1 MKRNLSIKRFISALI
16 LFILL
21 YYMWLLVF
29 SDHPFLYLAGV
40 SLFNTVALLFGLFW
54 LFHSFRQAEGAKRYV
69 WFLLIMSFVSIIIS
83 SLYFF
88 YAILALNGEM
98 PFPNVGDL
106 MTFLRYML
114 VMAAVVMIIRFSGK
128 RAEVNRF
135 LFNLLLF
142 TAVVLTLSWPVY
154 FEPLFIMHRGDAGA
168 FVTAVMYP
176 TVIIMTL
183 FASLSLLYF
192 TQYSANKLMMTLLT
206 AGFLFQISGDIAVA
220 SSLMYNWADNPV
232 WYHHLLVPSY
242 AVGWL
247 LIGYAGLYGETTKF
261 DRLFSERQATYKHGN
276 MVAYGSV
283 TLLIVLYFINPSDVI
298 RNGLVLILLLIVIRQ
313 YFILRE
319 NRKLNDELEELVDQ
333 KTGDLQKALNNMEYV
348 AKYDHLTRL
357 PNRRMIVNELEML
370 IDASEK
376 KHATFAL
383 LFMDMDRFK
392 TVNDTLGHKAGDELL
407 KQVAG
412 KLKQSVREADKIG
425 RYGGDEFIILLE
437 NVDENDIRQVA
448 TRIKHAFI
456 HAFNLEGKA
465 FYTSPSIGVSLY
477 PDDGTTA
484 LDLIKYADIAM
495 YDAKSNGGV
504 NYRMYQ
510 TMSADVHRKLL
521 LEDEIRSVVPENDLY
536 VMYQPVHKIETGEL
550 TGFEALMRWRHS
562 EMGEIMPGEFI
573 GVADETGMIVP
584 MGRWIMEEASKQLQF
599 WNRKGIRHI
608 SISINLSSRQLYD
621 PDFLNMLRE
630 VLATKEIEPG
640 QLELELTERG
650 IYNENQLKEIL
661 FEVKKLGLSVVLD
674 DFGTER
680 SSMTMLNRFPFD
692 RIKVDQ
698 SVFQATETNDDAQS
712 LLLSILDAA
721 KHFDLEVVAE
731 GIESI
736 CHMKLARELGF
747 DTGQGYYYNKPLLAE
762 KAEQL
767 LVQSIRT
774 DE

>member
-1 MKRNLSIKRFISALI
+1 MKINLSVKRFILGLI
-16 LFILL
+16 LFILF
-21 YYMWLLVF
+21 YYLWILVF
-29 SDHPFLYLAGV
+29 SDHTVMYLAGI
-40 SLFNTVALLFGLFW
+40 SLLNTIALIFGLFW
-54 LFHSFRQAEGAKRYV
+54 LFFSYRQAEGPKRYV
-69 WFLLIMSFVSIIIS
+69 WFLLIMSFISIMIS
-83 SLYFF
+83 SIYFF
-88 YAILALNGEM
+88 YAVLTLDGAL
-98 PFPNVGDL
+98 PFPNAGDFL
-106 MTFLRYML
+106 TFVRYIL
-114 VMAAVVMIIRFSGK
+114 VMTAVVMIIRISGK

-135 LFNLLLF
+135 LFNILLF
-142 TAVVLTLSWPVY
+142 TAVVLTLSWPIY
-154 FEPLFIMHRGDAGA
+154 FEPLFNMHRDDTEAL
-168 FVTAVMYP
+168 VTAVMYP
-176 TVIIMTL
+176 TVIMMTL
-183 FASLSLLYF
+183 FVSLSLLYF

-206 AGFLFQISGDIAVA
+206 AGLLFQITGDIAVA
-220 SSLMYNWADNPV
+220 SSLMYNWADQPV

-242 AVGWL
+242 ALAWL

-261 DRLFSERQATYKHGN
+261 DRLFSERQLTYKNGN

-283 TLLIVLYFINPSDVI
+283 TLLIALYFISPSEVI
-298 RNGLVLILLLIVIRQ
+298 RNGLVFILLLIVIRQ
-313 YFILRE
+313 YFVLRE
-319 NRKLNDELEELVDQ
+319 NRRLNDELESLVEQ
-333 KTGDLQKALNNMEYV
+333 KTGDLQKALNKMEHV
-348 AKYDHLTRL
+348 AKYDHLTGL

-376 KHATFAL
+376 KNETFAL
-383 LFMDMDRFK
+383 LFIDMDRFK

-407 KQVAG
+407 KQVAE
-412 KLKQSVREADKIG
+412 KLKQSVRDADKIG
-425 RYGGDEFIILLE
+425 RYGGDEFIILLKD
-437 NVDENDIRQVA
+437 VDEKEIRQVA
-448 TRIKHAFI
+448 TRIKHTFI

-465 FYTSPSIGVSLY
+465 FYTSPSIGVSMY
-477 PDDGTTA
+477 PEDGTSA
-484 LDLIKYADIAM
+484 IDLIKYADIAM
-495 YDAKSNGGV
+495 YDAKSSGGV
-504 NYRMYQ
+504 HYRMYQ

-536 VMYQPVHKIETGEL
+536 VMYQPVHKIDTGEL
-550 TGFEALMRWRHS
+550 TGFEALMRWRHP

-621 PDFLNMLRE
+621 PDFLSMLRE
-630 VLATKEIEPG
+630 VLATKEIEAG

-650 IYNENQLKEIL
+650 IYNEDQLKEIL
-661 FEVKKLGLSVVLD
+661 LEVKKLGISVVLD

-698 SVFQATETNDDAQS
+698 SVFQATETNEDAQS

-721 KHFDLEVVAE
+721 KHFGLEVVAE
-731 GIESI
+731 GIEHI
-736 CHMKLARELGF
+736 YHMKLARELGF

-767 LVQSIRT
+767 LFQSIKT
-774 DE
+774 NE